1 MWKGRPPGAGQG
13 AGHSRPGRPGEE
25 QLWPRPG
32 GWRKTMA
39 PCSSGHPLQLL
50 LRDGPPMVPVRS
62 RQQVW
67 RSPASGAARMQPQGR
82 GGSSRAPPA
91 QGFPGGF
98 SGRDLIP
105 SGKKFAWLALG
116 QQLPPS
122 RLPLA
127 GTFQEDSPWAWPA
140 ACSHLDMVS
149 RCSWSSDFCQGNRG
163 AILAR
168 GIEIL
173 PLEHLG
179 RFHWPLDHWAEWCGI
194 IRQVCGVLVL

>member
-1 MWKGRPPGAGQG
+1 MEAASQG
-13 AGHSRPGRPGEE
+13 SCQKA
-25 QLWPRPG
+25 
-32 GWRKTMA
+32 A
-39 PCSSGHPLQLL
+39 A
-50 LRDGPPMVPVRS
+50 GPPHL
-62 RQQVW
+62 
-67 RSPASGAARMQPQGR
+67 R
-82 GGSSRAPPA
+82 GF
-91 QGFPGGF
+91 QPGGF

-127 GTFQEDSPWAWPA
+127 GTFQEDSLWAWPA
-140 ACSHLDMVS
+140 ARSHLDVVS
-149 RCSWSSDFCQGNRG
+149 RCSWSSDFCQGNGG

-179 RFHWPLDHWAEWCGI
+179 RFHWPLDHWAEWCGV
-194 IRQVCGVLVL
+194 IRQVCGVLVLRGEGPEGQRVLIVRRGR